1 MRQGEAPDC
10 HCFGQIHSAPA
21 GRGTLARNGV
31 LAALSAVVVIDGPG
45 PSLGSWVSERTAAEL
60 VAVGAGSIAIGL
72 AALAVQLWLDRNDL
86 RRQLTDA
93 AGRVSAL
100 PAGLPV
106 GTMAPSF
113 SLPDLEGHERT
124 LEELSRPG
132 LPVALF
138 FVSWDCGPCAGL
150 FPELGRWQSTLADRL
165 TVAIVT
171 RGAAQ
176 DNRAVAEEQG
186 LTNVLLQED
195 MEVMTA
201 YRVNATPSALIV
213 SPDGTIASSAVS
225 SLVSI
230 EPLIRLTLRRITS
243 PTAVT

>member
-1 MRQGEAPDC
+1 
-10 HCFGQIHSAPA
+10 
-21 GRGTLARNGV
+21 
-31 LAALSAVVVIDGPG
+31 
-45 PSLGSWVSERTAAEL
+45 
-60 VAVGAGSIAIGL
+60 
-72 AALAVQLWLDRNDL
+72 
-86 RRQLTDA
+86 
-93 AGRVSAL
+93 
-100 PAGLPV
+100 V

-113 SLPDLEGHERT
+113 SLPDLEGEERT

-138 FVSWDCGPCAGL
+138 FVSWDCGPCSGL
-150 FPELGRWQSTLADRL
+150 FPELSRWQSTLADRL

-171 RGAAQ
+171 RGTAE
-176 DNRAVAEEQG
+176 DNRAVAKEHG
-186 LTNVLLQED
+186 LSNVLLQED
-195 MEVMTA
+195 MEVMTD

-230 EPLIRLTLRRITS
+230 EPLIRLTLRRTAS